1 MECVGVSCSQNVL
14 AELECCERKF
24 LRPLAVE
31 SLVLIREVSST
42 TDEALVVVFKKL
54 ELVLV
59 QAEFIL
65 LLIDCLH
72 PLEKVI
78 VQRHI
83 HRVLREHRRHLLGHC
98 LHRVIGIGL
107 HEVVEDT
114 GNLVKG
120 LAGVFHRL
128 DSILECR
135 LVRIGYNG
143 VNLGLGLCNS
153 CLESRKIMFVLDLV
167 ELRSTERCG
176 RLSQKRI
183 LHVATADKCKR
194 CACNK

>member
-1 MECVGVSCSQNVL
+1 MESVRVCRSKNVL

-24 LRPLAVE
+24 LRPLAVK
-31 SLVLIREVSST
+31 SLILVREVCT
-42 TDEALVVVFKKL
+42 AAYEALVVVLKKL
-54 ELVLV
+54 ELILV

-107 HEVVEDT
+107 HEVIEDT
-114 GNLVKG
+114 GHLIKS
-120 LAGVFHRL
+120 LAGIFHGFDRIFKSRFIRIRHNGIDLCLRL
-128 DSILECR
+128 C
-135 LVRIGYNG
+135 Y
-143 VNLGLGLCNS
+143 S
-153 CLESRKIMFVLDLV
+153 CLESRKVVFVLDLV
-167 ELRSTERCG
+167 ELGSPERCG
-176 RLSQKRI
+176 
-183 LHVATADKCKR
+183 
-194 CACNK
+194 